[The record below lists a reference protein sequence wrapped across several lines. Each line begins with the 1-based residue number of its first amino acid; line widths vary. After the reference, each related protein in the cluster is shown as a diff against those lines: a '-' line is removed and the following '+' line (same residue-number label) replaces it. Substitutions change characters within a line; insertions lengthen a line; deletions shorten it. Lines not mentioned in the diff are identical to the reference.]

1 MRLLVPTRLS
11 HRRDFAADSPLPPGD
26 AEARIRA
33 AISDGR
39 SVESTQ
45 GARERRRLSGSVDG
59 PAVRLTVRGDNV
71 ITRRKSWNIE
81 FIGTIEG
88 TSSGS
93 RLTGSTDIPDRKALR
108 AIVWMLGIACVMVV
122 VVALGLA
129 VRTAES
135 AGSVSL
141 GAPAFALVVAGVAVL
156 GLTKMKFDGEAAA
169 AVDAAL
175 LEDGLRSLLG
185 SADPYTRSA

>member
-1 MRLLVPTRLS
+1 
-11 HRRDFAADSPLPPGD
+11 
-26 AEARIRA
+26 
-33 AISDGR
+33 
-39 SVESTQ
+39 
-45 GARERRRLSGSVDG
+45 
-59 PAVRLTVRGDNV
+59 
-71 ITRRKSWNIE
+71 
-81 FIGTIEG
+81 
-88 TSSGS
+88 
-93 RLTGSTDIPDRKALR
+93 
-108 AIVWMLGIACVMVV
+108 MLGIACVMVV

-141 GAPAFALVVAGVAVL
+141 GTPAFALVVAGVAVL

-185 SADPYTRSA
+185 SADPSTRSA